1 MDSSLVVFFVVTV
14 LWVFSVC
21 LHEFGHAWVAYRG
34 GDYTVAEKGYLTM
47 NPLRYT
53 HPIYSILLPVVFMA
67 LGGIGLPGGAVYIER
82 SLLRSRRWETA
93 MSLGGPAMNLILIA
107 LLGAAF
113 KFGLIPPDSSR
124 LVTISMAFLI
134 QLEVSSVLLC
144 LLPVPPLDGFQ
155 ALAPWM
161 RPETRERLYGLS
173 NVGLFAVFLT
183 LWYVEPVK
191 HAFWDVV
198 YWVCDGF
205 GVDNRWGY
213 LGYQAFRF
221 WEH

>member
-53 HPIYSILLPVVFMA
+53 DPLFSILMPVLFMA
-67 LGGIGLPGGAVYIER
+67 LGGIGLPGGAVYIDR
-82 SLLRSRRWETA
+82 SLLRSREWSTA
-93 MSLGGPAMNLILIA
+93 VSLAGPAMNVILILIIG
-107 LLGAAF
+107 LAF
-113 KFGLIPPDSSR
+113 KSGLIPPDSTK
-124 LVTISMAFLI
+124 VATISMAFVMYL
-134 QLEVSSVLLC
+134 QVSALLLN

-161 RPETRERLYGLS
+161 RPDTRERLYGLS
-173 NVGLFAVFLT
+173 NVGLFALFLA
-183 LWYVEPVK
+183 LWYIKPFG
-191 HAFWDVV
+191 HAFDAIVDSI
-198 YWVCDGF
+198 CAF
-205 GVDNRWGY
+205 MGVDSRWTY
-213 LGYQAFRF
+213 LGYRAFRF